1 MDHNIAALHA
11 AIDEVMAGHRDAFR
25 HVVREYGLGVRGFI
39 ASQLYHLDD
48 VDDLAQDVFL
58 AAFEALGSYRKSDD
72 FGAWLRGIARNKVK
86 MYFRTRSRRENA
98 MERFRSEVGAVVEVD
113 LEQAAMAV
121 EDEQLARM
129 LHCISKLPDKMR
141 RIIQGGLE
149 GQKAQAL
156 AEAMQS
162 SVAVI
167 YVTNHRAHKLLRECM
182 QRKAA

>member
-1 MDHNIAALHA
+1 MDHNADPLNSV
-11 AIDEVMAGHRDAFR
+11 IDEVMAGHRDAFR
-25 HVVREYGLGVRGFI
+25 HIVRAYGLSVRGFI

-58 AAFEALGSYRKSDD
+58 AAFENLGSFRKGDD

-86 MYFRTRSRRENA
+86 MYFRSRVRRESA
-98 MERFRSEVGAVVEVD
+98 IERFRSEVSELVEAD
-113 LEQAAMAV
+113 LEQATLSV
-121 EDEQLARM
+121 EEEQLAR
-129 LHCISKLPDKMR
+129 LLQCVSKLPDKMR

-156 AEAMQS
+156 AEAMET
-162 SVAVI
+162 SVAAV

-182 QRKAA
+182 SRKGA

>member
-1 MDHNIAALHA
+1 MDHDADALHA
-11 AIDEVMAGHRDAFR
+11 AIDEVLAGHREAFR
-25 HVVREYGLGVRGFI
+25 HIVREYGLGVRGFI
-39 ASQLYHLDD
+39 ASHLYHLDD

-58 AAFEALGSYRKSDD
+58 AAFESLGSYRKGDD

-86 MYFRTRSRRENA
+86 MYFRSRMRRENA
-98 MERFRSEVGAVVEVD
+98 MERFRSEVSELVEPD
-113 LEQAAMAV
+113 LEHASLAV
-121 EDEQLARM
+121 EDQQLARL

-182 QRKAA
+182 SRKAA

>member
-1 MDHNIAALHA
+1 MDHDADALYA
-11 AIDEVMAGHRDAFR
+11 AIDEVLAGHRDAFR
-25 HVVREYGLGVRGFI
+25 HIVRGYGLSVRGFI

-58 AAFEALGSYRKSDD
+58 AAFESLGSYRKGDE

-86 MYFRTRSRRENA
+86 MYFRSRVRRESA
-98 MERFRSEVGAVVEVD
+98 MERFRSEVGDVVIAD
-113 LEQAAMAV
+113 LEEASEAV
-121 EDEQLARM
+121 EEQQLAR
-129 LHCISKLPDKMR
+129 LLSCISKLPDKMR

-156 AEAMQS
+156 AEAMES

-182 QRKAA
+182 ARKDA

>member
-1 MDHNIAALHA
+1 MDHDPNALHA
-11 AIDEVMAGHRDAFR
+11 AIDEVLAGHRDAFR
-25 HVVREYGLGVRGFI
+25 HIVREYGLGVRGFI

-58 AAFEALGSYRKSDD
+58 AAFENLGSFRRGDD

-86 MYFRTRSRRENA
+86 MYFRSRMRRENA
-98 MERFRSEVGAVVEVD
+98 MERFRSEVGEVVEAD
-113 LEQAAMAV
+113 LEQASVAV
-121 EDEQLARM
+121 EEEQLAK
-129 LHCISKLPDKMR
+129 LLSCISKLPDKMR
-141 RIIQGGLE
+141 RIVQGGLE

-156 AEAMQS
+156 AEAMES

-182 QRKAA
+182 ARKGV

>member
-1 MDHNIAALHA
+1 MDHDANALHA
-11 AIDEVMAGHRDAFR
+11 AIDEVLAGHRDAFR
-25 HVVREYGLGVRGFI
+25 HIVREYGLGVRGFI

-58 AAFEALGSYRKSDD
+58 AAFENLGSFRKGDE

-86 MYFRTRSRRENA
+86 MYFRTRMRRENA
-98 MERFRSEVGAVVEVD
+98 MERFRSEVSEVVEAD
-113 LEQAAMAV
+113 LEKASLAV
-121 EDEQLARM
+121 EDEQLARL

-156 AEAMQS
+156 AEAMES
-162 SVAVI
+162 SVAVV

-182 QRKAA
+182 QRKVA

>member
-1 MDHNIAALHA
+1 MDHDPNTLHT
-11 AIDEVMAGHRDAFR
+11 AIDEVLAGHRDAFR
-25 HVVREYGLGVRGFI
+25 HIVREYGLSVRGFI

-58 AAFEALGSYRKSDD
+58 AAFESLGSFRKGDE

-86 MYFRTRSRRENA
+86 MYFRTRMRRENA
-98 MERFRSEVGAVVEVD
+98 MERFRSEVGDVVVSD
-113 LEQAAMAV
+113 LELASEAV
-121 EDEQLARM
+121 EEQQLAR
-129 LHCISKLPDKMR
+129 LLSCISKLPDKMR
-141 RIIQGGLE
+141 RIVQGGLE

-156 AEAMQS
+156 AEAMES

-182 QRKAA
+182 ARQGV